1 VIALSFFGGGGG
13 GMRLPPITKTTS
25 NCGKAWVTFTGA
37 PGLQNLKIRADGTT
51 TSTVLQGRGTPTGF
65 SDADDTTVTWDLT
78 DAEARRAGM
87 TFRAS
92 AGRRVA
98 QGRRWVR
105 RRRRLPSA
113 GQASTL
119 APMEWRLLEGVPG
132 EEVRRLISVAR
143 RRTFERGEVVF
154 HQGDPADSLHLV
166 SKGRFAV
173 RVTTPL
179 GDEATIA
186 IRGAGE
192 SFGEMAIVGTSATRS
207 ATIEALE
214 SAETFSVPQTEFGR
228 LRRDHPGVD
237 QLLIEFLAAEVRELN
252 VQLLDAL
259 FMPVERRV
267 VRRLAELAR
276 VYGPVDDAVVIP
288 LTQDELASIA
298 GTTRPTVNQALRAL
312 ELDGIVELGR
322 GRTIIPDVAALTA
335 RAR

>member
-1 VIALSFFGGGGG
+1 
-13 GMRLPPITKTTS
+13 
-25 NCGKAWVTFTGA
+25 
-37 PGLQNLKIRADGTT
+37 
-51 TSTVLQGRGTPTGF
+51 
-65 SDADDTTVTWDLT
+65 
-78 DAEARRAGM
+78 
-87 TFRAS
+87 
-92 AGRRVA
+92 
-98 QGRRWVR
+98 
-105 RRRRLPSA
+105 
-113 GQASTL
+113 
-119 APMEWRLLEGVPG
+119 MEWRLLEGVPG

-143 RRTFERGEVVF
+143 RRTFARGEVVF

-179 GDEATIA
+179 GDQATIA
-186 IRGAGE
+186 IRGAGD

-214 SAETFSVPQTEFGR
+214 SAETFSVPQIEFGR

-267 VRRLAELAR
+267 VRRLADLAR
-276 VYGPVDDAVVIP
+276 VYGPSDEGVVIP

-322 GRTIIPDVAALTA
+322 GKTIIPDVDALAA